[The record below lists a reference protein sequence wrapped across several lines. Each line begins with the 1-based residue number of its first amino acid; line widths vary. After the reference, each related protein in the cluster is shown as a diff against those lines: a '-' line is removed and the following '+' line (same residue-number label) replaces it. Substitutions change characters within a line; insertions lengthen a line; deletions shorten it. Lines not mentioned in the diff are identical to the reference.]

1 MTHNEVTH
9 TNYKTAEVTAVCVFV
24 DSEVQYRV
32 TMIHV
37 FRRAVGRSG

>member
-9 TNYKTAEVTAVCVFV
+9 TYYKTTKATAVYVSV

>member
-9 TNYKTAEVTAVCVFV
+9 TNYKTTEVRAVYVFV
-24 DSEVQYRV
+24 DSELQYRM